1 MRANTA
7 VQPTIP
13 PTERVPPAP
22 AAVVAAARGRKLHL
36 FAALSDRR
44 PLRQIGGV
52 SAYLRQVR
60 WSLWWAL
67 RDGSSR

>member
-1 MRANTA
+1 MRVNTA

-13 PTERVPPAP
+13 PTEHVAQAP
-22 AAVVAAARGRKLHL
+22 ASVVADARGKKLHL
-36 FAALSDRR
+36 LAAFSDRR

-67 RDGSSR
+67 RD